1 MEAMHPS
8 SGSTINEME
17 KKLVEVEVS
26 HTNAMDTG
34 KAGLSRAIGNQE
46 LRLTQPCV
54 HPFSASGSHD
64 TR

>member
-1 MEAMHPS
+1 MRW
-8 SGSTINEME
+8 G
-17 KKLVEVEVS
+17 KKLVEAELN

-34 KAGLSRAIGNQE
+34 KAGLSRATGNQE
-46 LRLTQPCV
+46 LRLTQPCI